1 MIKVI
6 TPETFENE
14 VIKSSEP
21 VLVDFFAT
29 WCGPCKM
36 VGPVL
41 EKMSNDYEGRVKFA
55 KLDID
60 TAESLAMKYNVF
72 SVPSMLVFKNG
83 EEAGRIVGALPPSEI
98 SKKLDE
104 YIKSQTPRKACFSG
118 FFIFIRKFSN

>member
-1 MIKVI
+1 MKGEILMINVI
-6 TPETFENE
+6 TSETFEQE
-14 VIKSSEP
+14 VIKSAEP

-41 EKMSNDYEGRVKFA
+41 EKLSDMYAGKLKFA

-60 TAESLAMKYNVF
+60 TAEELAVKYKVF

-83 EEAGRIVGALPPSEI
+83 TEAGRIVGAYPPAELAKQI
-98 SKKLDE
+98 DE
-104 YIKSQTPRKACFSG
+104 LLNK
-118 FFIFIRKFSN
+118 

>member
-1 MIKVI
+1 MKKGELHMIKVI

-14 VIKSSEP
+14 VINSAEP

-41 EKMSNDYEGRVKFA
+41 EKLSEDYAGKVKFA

-60 TAESLAMKYNVF
+60 TAEALAVKYSVF

-83 EEAGRIVGALPPSEI
+83 EEKGRIGLGTHPLGG
-98 SKKLDE
+98 KLLKERTGRDL
-104 YIKSQTPRKACFSG
+104 AVLVAHLCLH
-118 FFIFIRKFSN
+118 

>member
-6 TPETFENE
+6 SNETFKDE
-14 VIKSSEP
+14 VMKSDKP

-41 EKMSNDYEGRVKFA
+41 EKLSNEYEGKVKFA

-60 TAESLAMKYNVF
+60 NANDLATQYSVF
-72 SVPSMLVFKNG
+72 SVPSMLIFKG
-83 EEAGRIVGALPPSEI
+83 GKEVGRIVGALPPSEI
-98 SKKLDE
+98 TKKINEL
-104 YIKSQTPRKACFSG
+104 I
-118 FFIFIRKFSN
+118 

>member
-14 VIKSSEP
+14 VIKSSKP

-104 YIKSQTPRKACFSG
+104 YIK
-118 FFIFIRKFSN
+118 

>member
-6 TPETFENE
+6 TPETFESE
-14 VIKSSEP
+14 VLNSSEP

-41 EKMSNDYEGRVKFA
+41 EKLSEDYAGKVKFA

-60 TAESLAMKYNVF
+60 TAEALAIKYSVF
-72 SVPSMLVFKNG
+72 SVPSMLVFRDG
-83 EEAGRIVGALPPSEI
+83 EEKGRTVGALPPTEI
-98 SKKLDE
+98 SKKIDE
-104 YIKSQTPRKACFSG
+104 YIK
-118 FFIFIRKFSN
+118 

>member
-6 TPETFENE
+6 TPETFESE
-14 VIKSSEP
+14 VLNSSEP

-41 EKMSNDYEGRVKFA
+41 EKLSEDYAGKVKFA

-60 TAESLAMKYNVF
+60 TAEALAIKYSVF
-72 SVPSMLVFKNG
+72 SVPSMLVLRDG
-83 EEAGRIVGALPPSEI
+83 EEKGRIVGALPPTEI
-98 SKKLDE
+98 SKKIDE
-104 YIKSQTPRKACFSG
+104 YIK
-118 FFIFIRKFSN
+118 

>member
-6 TPETFENE
+6 TADTIESE
-14 VIKSSEP
+14 VLKSELP

-41 EKMSNDYEGRVKFA
+41 EKLSDDYAGKVTFA

-60 TAESLAMKYNVF
+60 KAEALAIKYSVF

-83 EEAGRIVGALPPSEI
+83 EEAGRIVGALPPTEI
-98 SKKLDE
+98 SRKIDE
-104 YIKSQTPRKACFSG
+104 YINK
-118 FFIFIRKFSN
+118 

>member
-1 MIKVI
+1 MINTI
-6 TPETFENE
+6 SSETFENE

-41 EKMSNDYEGRVKFA
+41 EKLSEDYAGKVKFA

-60 TAESLAMKYNVF
+60 KAEELAMKYNVF
-72 SVPSMLVFKNG
+72 SVPSMLIFKNG
-83 EEAGRIVGALPPSEI
+83 EEAGRIVGALPPAEI
-98 SKKLDE
+98 SRKIDE
-104 YIKSQTPRKACFSG
+104 LIG
-118 FFIFIRKFSN
+118 

>member
-1 MIKVI
+1 MINTI
-6 TPETFENE
+6 SSETFENE

-41 EKMSNDYEGRVKFA
+41 EKLSEDYTGKVKFA

-60 TAESLAMKYNVF
+60 KAEELALKYNVF
-72 SVPSMLVFKNG
+72 SVPSMLIFKNG
-83 EEAGRIVGALPPSEI
+83 EEAGRIVGALPPAEI
-98 SKKLDE
+98 SRKIDE
-104 YIKSQTPRKACFSG
+104 LIG
-118 FFIFIRKFSN
+118 

>member
-6 TPETFENE
+6 TPETFESE
-14 VIKSSEP
+14 VLNSSEP

-41 EKMSNDYEGRVKFA
+41 EKLSEDYAGKVKFA

-60 TAESLAMKYNVF
+60 TAEALAIKYSVF
-72 SVPSMLVFKNG
+72 SVPSMLVFRDG
-83 EEAGRIVGALPPSEI
+83 EEKGRIVGARPPTEI
-98 SKKLDE
+98 SKKIDE
-104 YIKSQTPRKACFSG
+104 YIK
-118 FFIFIRKFSN
+118 

>member
-1 MIKVI
+1 MKKGELHMIKVI

-14 VIKSSEP
+14 VINSAEP

-29 WCGPCKM
+29 WCAPCKM

-41 EKMSNDYEGRVKFA
+41 EKISADYAGKVKFA

-60 TAESLAMKYNVF
+60 TAEALAVKYSVF

-83 EEAGRIVGALPPSEI
+83 EEKGRIVGALPPAEI
-98 SKKLDE
+98 SKKIDE
-104 YIKSQTPRKACFSG
+104 YIK
-118 FFIFIRKFSN
+118 

>member
-60 TAESLAMKYNVF
+60 TAESPAMKYNVF

-104 YIKSQTPRKACFSG
+104 YIK
-118 FFIFIRKFSN
+118 

>member
-1 MIKVI
+1 MINTI
-6 TPETFENE
+6 SSETFENE

-41 EKMSNDYEGRVKFA
+41 EKLSEDYAGKVKFA

-60 TAESLAMKYNVF
+60 KAEELALKYNVF
-72 SVPSMLVFKNG
+72 SVPSMLIFKNG
-83 EEAGRIVGALPPSEI
+83 EEAGRIVGALPPAEI
-98 SKKLDE
+98 SRKIDE
-104 YIKSQTPRKACFSG
+104 LIG
-118 FFIFIRKFSN
+118 

>member
-1 MIKVI
+1 MIKVV
-6 TPETFENE
+6 TSDTFEAE
-14 VIKSSEP
+14 VLKSKEP

-41 EKMSNDYEGRVKFA
+41 EKLSEDYDGKVKFA

-60 TAESLAMKYNVF
+60 QAEQLAMRYSVF

-83 EEAGRIVGALPPSEI
+83 EEMGRIVGALPPTEI
-98 SKKLDE
+98 SKKIDE
-104 YIKSQTPRKACFSG
+104 FVAK
-118 FFIFIRKFSN
+118 

>member
-14 VIKSSEP
+14 VINSAEP

-41 EKMSNDYEGRVKFA
+41 EKLSEDYAGKVKFA

-60 TAESLAMKYNVF
+60 TAEALAVKYSVF
-72 SVPSMLVFKNG
+72 SVP
-83 EEAGRIVGALPPSEI
+83 
-98 SKKLDE
+98 
-104 YIKSQTPRKACFSG
+104 
-118 FFIFIRKFSN
+118 